1 MNKILKGK
9 SGNEFVTACY
19 GYIDIKRKILKTGNA
34 GHSDLL
40 IYRSKES
47 KLISLNPK
55 GAALCVFK
63 DPQFESVDIQLEKGD
78 RIFLYTDGLFEV
90 MNEQEEVFGEARLIK
105 MLEENI
111 SLSAQEFGDLLLNS
125 VFVWAKDKDHLEDDI
140 ALIVIDVTI

>member
-1 MNKILKGK
+1 LKGK
-9 SGNEFVTACY
+9 SGGEFVTACY

-47 KLISLNPK
+47 KIFSLNPK

-63 DPQFESVDIQLEKGD
+63 DPEFESAEFQLEKGD

-90 MNEQEEVFGEARLIK
+90 RNDAEEQFGEKRLYQ
-105 MLEENI
+105 MLKDYS
-111 SLSAQEFGDLLLNS
+111 SLSAQEFGDFILNS
-125 VFVWAKDKDHLEDDI
+125 VFNWSRGKDLLEDDI
-140 ALIVIDVTI
+140 ALIVIDITS